1 MYLHTLTRL
10 ALIFCIAAL
19 CAAGPAGADV
29 LEISSAGEASWT
41 ARQVPGKPT
50 DRTQPASRRTPSAL
64 APLFQTAA
72 AKAQVSPHLL
82 EAVASTE
89 SAFRSDAV
97 SPKGAR
103 GVMQLMP
110 ATARMLG
117 VANPDDAAQN
127 IEGGAAYLAGLLQA
141 FNGDTVLALAA
152 YNAGPGAVRRHRGVP
167 PYRETQAYVDRVLAR
182 LATAAER
189 NP

>member
-1 MYLHTLTRL
+1 MYQHTLIRF
-10 ALIFCIAAL
+10 ALLLCIAAL
-19 CAAGPAGADV
+19 GAAAPACADV
-29 LEISSAGEASWT
+29 LEISPAGEANWT
-41 ARQVPGKPT
+41 ARQVPPRPAERPQSAL
-50 DRTQPASRRTPSAL
+50 RTTPAAL
-64 APLFQTAA
+64 APLFDAAA
-72 AKAQVSPHLL
+72 AKAQVSPLLL

-89 SAFRSDAV
+89 SAFRSDAL

-127 IEGGAAYLAGLLQA
+127 IQGGAAYLAELLEA
-141 FNGDTVLALAA
+141 FDGDTVLALAA

-182 LATAAER
+182 LASAAER